1 MRDVLIIDYEKQINL
16 TKCIFNPLNAN
27 ITKWSKTL
35 KQFVGKLPTNCLSVF
50 GHFVGLM
57 LKGLRN
63 QFFTTTKT
71 YSRFEKNL
79 FYVNNSFYLILNF

>member
-16 TKCIFNPLNAN
+16 TKCKFNPLNAN

-35 KQFVGKLPTNCLSVF
+35 KQFVGKLPTKCLSVF

-63 QFFTTTKT
+63 QFFTTAKT
-71 YSRFEKNL
+71 YSRFEKTCL
-79 FYVNNSFYLILNF
+79 MLTIHSISF